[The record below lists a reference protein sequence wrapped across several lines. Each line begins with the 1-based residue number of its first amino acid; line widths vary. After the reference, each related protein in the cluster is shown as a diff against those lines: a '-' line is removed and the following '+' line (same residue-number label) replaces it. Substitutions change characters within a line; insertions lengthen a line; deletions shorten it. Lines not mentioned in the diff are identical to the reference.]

1 MTKVS
6 YTRVFTCKWP
16 LEYQKKR
23 AKWTSTRV
31 FTRKWLPAA
40 QSPSPHLP
48 NLHFSAAGQKHAQ
61 NQYFLICF
69 GRFSGQSLAGGLS
82 GAKVS
87 NPVLKRQAGK
97 PPKVSNLVL
106 KRYTGESFK
115 VSNPVLKKQIEEP
128 PKVLNP
134 LLNRQAGERPKDL
147 IFLTL
152 FRFREFMVCL
162 KVWHRP

>member
-16 LEYQKKR
+16 LEYQKKG

-87 NPVLKRQAGK
+87 NPVLKRQAGR
-97 PPKVSNLVL
+97 L
-106 KRYTGESFK
+106 KHDRSVIHSSFY
-115 VSNPVLKKQIEEP
+115 VETD
-128 PKVLNP
+128 
-134 LLNRQAGERPKDL
+134 AGEAKKIDKSVIRSS
-147 IFLTL
+147 FY
-152 FRFREFMVCL
+152 V
-162 KVWHRP
+162 